1 MRGGIF
7 LPVFETQYSIH
18 AVIWRLA
25 RAADQQQ
32 LATGFR
38 TQDHLFT
45 IRQLIVF
52 NFSMNWRFSRKVYVN
67 KNNRTFG
74 KFILLSTCFGLLQQG
89 QKNRYC
95 VFILEVG
102 SGHSI
107 RCTANLQLGRN

>member
-1 MRGGIF
+1 

-38 TQDHLFT
+38 TQDHLFA

-52 NFSMNWRFSRKVYVN
+52 NFSMN
-67 KNNRTFG
+67 
-74 KFILLSTCFGLLQQG
+74 
-89 QKNRYC
+89 
-95 VFILEVG
+95 
-102 SGHSI
+102 
-107 RCTANLQLGRN
+107 